1 MIGRDP
7 LDQKFRNFWFRS
19 KWNGNFR
26 KVHLEN
32 FGQPLEV
39 VHFPEILELAEI
51 FCSTWRFISVRHTP
65 PPVSFAVRC
74 RRQDGGTCVTPVG
87 RDRFSEVE
95 KAVPFDTRVFRKFKL
110 KFLPKWI
117 ALIVYN
123 VSKEGRLL
131 IYILTEYFLNV
142 IYSSEESKRKKEKDE
157 LRDVLARMK
166 QMDELFK
173 KREKEHMETVAAMQ
187 KRIEELEGTMKPRPI
202 LV

>member
-1 MIGRDP
+1 M
-7 LDQKFRNFWFRS
+7 
-19 KWNGNFR
+19 
-26 KVHLEN
+26 
-32 FGQPLEV
+32 
-39 VHFPEILELAEI
+39 
-51 FCSTWRFISVRHTP
+51 
-65 PPVSFAVRC
+65 
-74 RRQDGGTCVTPVG
+74 
-87 RDRFSEVE
+87 
-95 KAVPFDTRVFRKFKL
+95 
-110 KFLPKWI
+110 
-117 ALIVYN
+117 LIVYN

>member
-1 MIGRDP
+1 M
-7 LDQKFRNFWFRS
+7 
-19 KWNGNFR
+19 
-26 KVHLEN
+26 
-32 FGQPLEV
+32 
-39 VHFPEILELAEI
+39 
-51 FCSTWRFISVRHTP
+51 
-65 PPVSFAVRC
+65 
-74 RRQDGGTCVTPVG
+74 G